1 MSETIA
7 RTSYEKSEKVPIE
20 TPKISVEQKPWFANF
35 VVANGDWITS
45 QPEIRAYLR
54 AANLPSLK
62 AMIEEHV
69 LDLNDPLAIQT
80 FLQNQANPQN
90 RDLEKH
96 TQETHSTLEL
106 DNRLE
111 ELAILSKEYQRLL
124 TPVDQILAANLD
136 PNNEIDAIL
145 LEKLSIKNQSE
156 QLAESIRIQEGI
168 SSFVYKIETVNQ
180 ALEQVKQEISQN
192 PLAKNSAELTSQLLN
207 YLNLYTGY
215 LPHEIQNLEQI
226 RNVLSQV
233 ILQLNKFNSN
243 YNLDNLSDSLLIL
256 SSLGGLNQVL
266 YNSIKTPIEGL
277 LQTAKREQDGKTN
290 LAILKENL
298 AMVTI
303 LTQNRDQY
311 VSQVRQ
317 LEALYIGKGVRDVP
331 VIVENNRVY
340 AALESQLRNQLI
352 GEIQETL
359 ENHEMLFLGLKY
371 SELENFCQGYTDTMT
386 TTLKC
391 IQNLT
396 PEQRE
401 IANRTHLQ
409 KATTIIN
416 NELRTNTNLTQQQ
429 LQHIFVVAL
438 TAELT

>member
-1 MSETIA
+1 
-7 RTSYEKSEKVPIE
+7 
-20 TPKISVEQKPWFANF
+20 
-35 VVANGDWITS
+35 
-45 QPEIRAYLR
+45 
-54 AANLPSLK
+54 
-62 AMIEEHV
+62 
-69 LDLNDPLAIQT
+69 LAIQT
-80 FLQNQANPQN
+80 FLQNQVNPQN
-90 RDLEKH
+90 RDLEKQ

-106 DNRLE
+106 HNRLE

-233 ILQLNKFNSN
+233 ILQLNKFNNN

-256 SSLGGLNQVL
+256 SSLGGSNQGI

-303 LTQNRDQY
+303 HTQNRDQY

-317 LEALYIGKGVRDVP
+317 LEALYIGKGVEDVP

-359 ENHEMLFLGLKY
+359 ENHEMLFW
-371 SELENFCQGYTDTMT
+371 D
-386 TTLKC
+386 
-391 IQNLT
+391 
-396 PEQRE
+396 
-401 IANRTHLQ
+401 
-409 KATTIIN
+409 
-416 NELRTNTNLTQQQ
+416 
-429 LQHIFVVAL
+429 
-438 TAELT
+438 